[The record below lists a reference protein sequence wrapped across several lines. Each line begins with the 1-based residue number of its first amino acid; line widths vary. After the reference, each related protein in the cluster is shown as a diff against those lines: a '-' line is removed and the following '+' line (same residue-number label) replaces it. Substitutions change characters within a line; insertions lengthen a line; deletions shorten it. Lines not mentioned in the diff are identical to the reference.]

1 MDFSGLEAL
10 ALAAANAS
18 TTPDDAEPDAVSLP
32 SFSRLLAKLPPPPP
46 HEPSSLTQH
55 VSQPSPETLSGANRH
70 LHPNVTTKAEV
81 GTAALSAIPMHL
93 HVYTDSQATQ
103 IDPKTNMQFTK
114 LVDSPV
120 SILAPDSR
128 IADVQKDSGV
138 GTSAL
143 VSPTSSTGASPP
155 AHTGNHSFSDRTA
168 SHDESS
174 HGYHSSESI
183 ISHASVS
190 STLPSAAFNMQINPH
205 QTPLTQIPPNQD
217 SIQNMQMFAHHS
229 GRSIPWNVAPSYP
242 QYQTYP
248 QPYCYPPPAHEV
260 RLSSPNFHDQ
270 QLHHIPP
277 LHQHQQQQLQTHKLK
292 PSQQQQQQQQQQEP
306 HLKQST
312 TTAATSASTSAK
324 ASSSSKSAARV
335 PPAVSTTTR
344 GTARK
349 RETSRRYRL
358 NKSQVAC
365 LTHLFNLDPN
375 PSSVTH
381 GRVANVTG
389 MPRKAVR
396 LWFQNAR
403 AKLRREARTTGF
415 QDPATPYEL
424 RKYQLFQQQQ
434 HQQQQQ
440 QQQLAGSESPTVEA
454 IPVVANGGYRSY
466 EVPDMVLRGMTE
478 IAEDVNT
485 ALEDYVRGAFGTV
498 ARVAGRASSSSRTA
512 RQLDDDEAGDDD
524 SDETEVDDDEVLSGD
539 DVPRAAK

>member
-1 MDFSGLEAL
+1 MDFTGLEAL

-18 TTPDDAEPDAVSLP
+18 ASPNDTDPDAVSLP
-32 SFSRLLAKLPPPPP
+32 SFSRLLAKLPQPPP
-46 HEPSSLTQH
+46 HETPSLTQH
-55 VSQPSPETLSGANRH
+55 ISRPSPEPLSAAC
-70 LHPNVTTKAEV
+70 LLLPNLNAKSEV
-81 GTAALSAIPMHL
+81 STAAALSAIPMHL

-103 IDPKTNMQFTK
+103 IDPKTNMQFKK

-120 SILAPDSR
+120 SMLATDSR
-128 IADVQKDSGV
+128 IADLQKDSAV
-138 GTSAL
+138 GTSVL

-155 AHTGNHSFSDRTA
+155 AHNAR
-168 SHDESS
+168 
-174 HGYHSSESI
+174 
-183 ISHASVS
+183 
-190 STLPSAAFNMQINPH
+190 
-205 QTPLTQIPPNQD
+205 IPPV
-217 SIQNMQMFAHHS
+217 S
-229 GRSIPWNVAPSYP
+229 
-242 QYQTYP
+242 
-248 QPYCYPPPAHEV
+248 
-260 RLSSPNFHDQ
+260 
-270 QLHHIPP
+270 
-277 LHQHQQQQLQTHKLK
+277 
-292 PSQQQQQQQQQQEP
+292 
-306 HLKQST
+306 
-312 TTAATSASTSAK
+312 
-324 ASSSSKSAARV
+324 
-335 PPAVSTTTR
+335 STTTR

-434 HQQQQQ
+434 QQHQQQQQ
-440 QQQLAGSESPTVEA
+440 LGGSESPAVEVV
-454 IPVVANGGYRSY
+454 PVLTNGGYRSY

-485 ALEDYVRGAFGTV
+485 ALDDYVRGAFGTV
-498 ARVAGRASSSSRTA
+498 ARVTGRASSSSRST
-512 RQLDDDEAGDDD
+512 RQQLDDDEAGDDD
-524 SDETEVDDDEVLSGD
+524 SDETEVDDDEGLSGD
-539 DVPRAAK
+539 DVAPAAK